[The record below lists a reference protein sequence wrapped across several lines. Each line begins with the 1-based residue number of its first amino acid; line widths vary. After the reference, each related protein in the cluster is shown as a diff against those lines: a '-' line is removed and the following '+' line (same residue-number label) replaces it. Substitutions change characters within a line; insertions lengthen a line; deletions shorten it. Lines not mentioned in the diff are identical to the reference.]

1 MKTALL
7 WFFGRRI
14 DAVLNCRELAETESA
29 MLMLLLL
36 LMVMMMMIMM
46 VRVMILRGWRGLPYA
61 SHQAE
66 GTADASAAGGGAR
79 RHCPTYNRRTGMSVL
94 VYTCG
99 ECLENL
105 KNLSAA
111 NPSTL
116 RVRREG
122 VRVSFSLSLLSSR
135 E

>member
-46 VRVMILRGWRGLPYA
+46 VRMMVLRGWRGLPYA

-79 RHCPTYNRRTGMSVL
+79 RHCPTVL
-94 VYTCG
+94 TTEGPACQFSYTR
-99 ECLENL
+99 
-105 KNLSAA
+105 AA
-111 NPSTL
+111 N
-116 RVRREG
+116 
-122 VRVSFSLSLLSSR
+122 VSKI
-135 E
+135 